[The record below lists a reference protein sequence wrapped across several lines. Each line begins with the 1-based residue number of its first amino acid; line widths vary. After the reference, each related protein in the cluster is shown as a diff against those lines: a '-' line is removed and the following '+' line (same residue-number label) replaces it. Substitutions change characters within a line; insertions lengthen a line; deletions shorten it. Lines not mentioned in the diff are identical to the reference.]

1 MKFIEVKKE
10 DLKYNLDI
18 IKDVLRN
25 NASEKKVEI
34 IAVVKANGMGLGL
47 ANYSKF
53 LVSNGIKKLAVS
65 TVEEAINLRKAG
77 IEEEILLM
85 SPTCEKEELKQLI
98 ENDITLT
105 VGSLKEKEVLEETI
119 SDSEKT
125 VKVHIK
131 IDTGFARYGFLY
143 NDFDNIKAVYNM
155 PEQIKIAGIFTH
167 FSKPIDEKWT
177 NIQFERFQNVIS
189 YLKDNNIDVGI
200 THCASSTAFI
210 KYPNMYLDAIR
221 VGSVIQGRVLDNRY
235 GFKKV
240 GTLKTNVAEIKVLP
254 KGYNISYTNTYKTK
268 RETKIA
274 VIPVGYYDGFN
285 KDKLRD
291 NFSFKNNIVS
301 VLFEIR
307 KIFKDNSLKVKI
319 NDKQYK
325 VIGRLGMYHAI
336 VDITGSE
343 NIDVGTEVDINIS
356 PLQANEE
363 IRREY
368 L

>member
-155 PEQIKIAGIFTH
+155 PEQIKIAGIFTDRPR
-167 FSKPIDEKWT
+167 S
-177 NIQFERFQNVIS
+177 
-189 YLKDNNIDVGI
+189 I
-200 THCASSTAFI
+200 TTA
-210 KYPNMYLDAIR
+210 A
-221 VGSVIQGRVLDNRY
+221 
-235 GFKKV
+235 
-240 GTLKTNVAEIKVLP
+240 
-254 KGYNISYTNTYKTK
+254 
-268 RETKIA
+268 
-274 VIPVGYYDGFN
+274 
-285 KDKLRD
+285 
-291 NFSFKNNIVS
+291 
-301 VLFEIR
+301 
-307 KIFKDNSLKVKI
+307 
-319 NDKQYK
+319 
-325 VIGRLGMYHAI
+325 
-336 VDITGSE
+336 
-343 NIDVGTEVDINIS
+343 
-356 PLQANEE
+356 
-363 IRREY
+363 
-368 L
+368 